1 MAIIIIIIIITI
13 IIIMVITRMCL
24 VPSKVDKL
32 LASSW
37 CDGERAHVQTG
48 GDDQSSKSMF
58 HICFLSRKDDIT
70 KNDSNDNDSDSGKSE
85 VEN

>member
-1 MAIIIIIIIITI
+1 MAPEESISG
-13 IIIMVITRMCL
+13 L
-24 VPSKVDKL
+24 
-32 LASSW
+32 
-37 CDGERAHVQTG
+37 QG
-48 GDDQSSKSMF
+48 GGRGPLRIPGHQNHIFQELQSSKSMF